1 MVSLSEL
8 DGIFTVT
15 YLLGGEEVFSL
26 LCTRLRTDRLDRT
39 EKPHEIQAAIGPDGL
54 SFANQ
59 VGNGLNAK
67 PI

>member
-1 MVSLSEL
+1 MSLSEL

-15 YLLGGEEVFSL
+15 YLLDGDNVFSL
-26 LCTRLRTDRLDRT
+26 LYTQLGTDRLDRT
-39 EKPHEIQAAIGPDGL
+39 EKPHEIQAGIGPDGL

-59 VGNGLNAK
+59 VENGFNAK